1 MKWECGRITHDGL
14 SALFAGL
21 INTLAQLVR
30 RASCTVMPALI
41 ADDEHHLSAT
51 LA

>member
-21 INTLAQLVR
+21 INALAQVAK
-30 RASCTVMPALI
+30 RASCSVMPALI
-41 ADDEHHLSAT
+41 ADDEHHLPAS